1 MDGIQAM
8 KMSVFSLEM
17 NKYYFEMERK
27 LSREGRGSPV
37 DADIFANGI
46 LLPNRETKGGPTPLS
61 KTATRDRYFPYL
73 VHPAQPVVDQ

>member
-1 MDGIQAM
+1 
-8 KMSVFSLEM
+8 M
-17 NKYYFEMERK
+17 NKYYFETERK

-61 KTATRDRYFPYL
+61 KTATRDRYYT
-73 VHPAQPVVDQ
+73 